1 MRKYLIA
8 AGAAAVI
15 ATPAAA
21 ATDGPYV
28 GIEGGVTIPQS
39 TDLDIILNNTSVTPN
54 TSSTFS
60 DGYRDRY
67 KKGYDVDLI
76 AGFKLGLLRL
86 EAEGGYQRAKVK
98 DQTVSTDLISAV
110 GTAAGTT
117 ATAANFP
124 VGSHMGVAKL
134 MANALVD
141 GDFGGG
147 FGGYAGGGAGRA
159 WANYA
164 GDKDSAWAFQGIA
177 GLRYALTPNLDAGV
191 KYEYFHTAK
200 LNFGDAFA
208 VNGTNFTTSA
218 KGNFNSS
225 NVLASLTFNFNSREA
240 AAPAPET
247 APPPPPPAAPATQT
261 CPDGSVIEATA
272 TCPPPPAPPPPPP
285 PAAPATQ
292 TCPDGSVI
300 EATAACPAPPAPPPP
315 PLPPQRGERG

>member
-21 ATDGPYV
+21 AADGPYV
-28 GIEGGVTIPQS
+28 GVEGGVTIPQS

-76 AGFKLGLLRL
+76 AGYKLGLLRL
-86 EAEGGYQRAKVK
+86 EAEGGYQRAKIK
-98 DQTVSTDLISAV
+98 SQDVSSALITAV

-117 ATAANFP
+117 ATAADFP
-124 VGSHMGVAKL
+124 VGSHMGVTKL
-134 MANALVD
+134 MANALID

-225 NVLASLTFNFNSREA
+225 NVLASLTYNFNSREA
-240 AAPAPET
+240 AAPAPEA
-247 APPPPPPAAPATQT
+247 APPPPPPPPTAPATQT

-272 TCPPPPAPPPPPP
+272 TCPAPPAPPPPPP
-285 PAAPATQ
+285 A
-292 TCPDGSVI
+292 
-300 EATAACPAPPAPPPP
+300 
-315 PLPPQRGERG
+315 QRGERG